1 MLAALKTLFA
11 EFSVA
16 GGTTPASTDQRQLQL
31 AVAALLHEMTRVDA
45 SHSEREQERA
55 AQALVAMF
63 GLPEVEAMALLAEA
77 GAQRLTSYFDP
88 ASNIKRMLS
97 IEQRC
102 TLVENLWLCLPAA
115 VPVAATARHLP
126 NSARSKL
133 PRSPRSSPPSRPR
146 SSPSSRARPLTSR
159 PSAAVALAVPVVVPA
174 ARAVPR
180 RRLTNPL

>member
-55 AQALVAMF
+55 VRALVAMF
-63 GLPEVEAMALLAEA
+63 GLPEVEAMALLTET

-88 ASNIKRMLS
+88 ASIIKRMLS

-102 TLVENLWLCLPAA
+102 TLVENLWHVAFADKDLHIYEDQFVRKIAHLIY
-115 VPVAATARHLP
+115 VPNTQCMLARKR
-126 NSARSKL
+126 ARTL
-133 PRSPRSSPPSRPR
+133 ADAEDGNPSRQDQ
-146 SSPSSRARPLTSR
+146 
-159 PSAAVALAVPVVVPA
+159 
-174 ARAVPR
+174 
-180 RRLTNPL
+180 

>member
-88 ASNIKRMLS
+88 ASIIKRMLS
-97 IEQRC
+97 IEQRF
-102 TLVENLWLCLPAA
+102 TLVENLWQ
-115 VPVAATARHLP
+115 
-126 NSARSKL
+126 
-133 PRSPRSSPPSRPR
+133 
-146 SSPSSRARPLTSR
+146 
-159 PSAAVALAVPVVVPA
+159 VALADKDLHIYEDQFVRKIAHLIYVPNTQCML
-174 ARAVPR
+174 ARKRAR
-180 RRLTNPL
+180 TLADTEDGNPSRQD